1 MLRNILLIT
10 VLIFLQQSNV
20 FGQTK
25 PKKPVVYDIVHLKTG
40 KVLYGEILEFD
51 QKDGDLTF
59 RDEYNRKYSFSREM
73 YDFFEEDVTF
83 QKRVRDTLVRPRKI
97 DEFSFSIGLTQF
109 AAGADNGFVADNY
122 YLSSSGNGYFFDLPI
137 CLTVGVGKYLNR
149 QHFVGLKADMKL
161 LSGLNH
167 FYSIGANYQFQ
178 YDGMKS
184 NVAKYIPIRL
194 NYGVRSSEEWVN
206 VPDMTVPPLAN
217 TVQEKFDVNMS
228 SIGLE
233 FGHGFSFIG
242 QNKHSFNL
250 EFCFFKNIV
259 LQQTVTPLPLGSA
272 GPQFNF
278 SQAGAKLSLSFN
290 F

>member
-1 MLRNILLIT
+1 MLRNILLLAL
-10 VLIFLQQSNV
+10 VLCLQQTNIV
-20 FGQTK
+20 AQTK
-25 PKKPVVYDIVHLKTG
+25 PKQVVVYDIVHLKTG
-40 KVLYGEILEFD
+40 KVLYGEIIEFN

-59 RDEYNRKYSFSREM
+59 RDNYNRNYSLSREM
-73 YDFFEEDVTF
+73 YDFFEENVSYK
-83 QKRVRDTLVRPRKI
+83 QRVRDTIVHPRKS
-97 DEFSFSIGLTQF
+97 DEFSFMLGLTQF

-137 CLTVGVGKYLNR
+137 CMTVGAGKYLNR
-149 QHFVGLKADMKL
+149 QHFVGIKADMKL

-194 NYGVRSSEEWVN
+194 NYGVRSSEEWVD

-259 LQQTVTPLPLGSA
+259 LQQTVTPLPLGSV

-278 SQAGAKLSLSFN
+278 SQAGAKLSLTFN